1 MARRSRDWEEGLAKD
16 LKRTVKARKEFF
28 LALLEEGYEW
38 REALDKIVKLVGV
51 KEYCEFVGDIKPSN
65 LLNQLNSDSN
75 ITIETLER
83 LTKPLGIEL
92 TFRDKS
98 KDKNVA

>member
-28 LALLEEGYEW
+28 LALLDEGYEW
-38 REALDKIVKLVGV
+38 KEVLDKIVKLVGV

-65 LLNQLNSDSN
+65 LLNQLNLDSN

-83 LTKPLGIEL
+83 LTKPLGVEL

-98 KDKNVA
+98 KDKNIV

>member
-16 LKRTVKARKEFF
+16 LKRTIKARKEFF
-28 LALLEEGYEW
+28 LALLKEGYEW
-38 REALDKIVKLVGV
+38 REALGKIVKLVGV

-83 LTKPLGIEL
+83 LTKPLGIEI
-92 TFRDKS
+92 TFKDKS